1 VNFIIRLL
9 VNAVALV
16 IVAKVLPGVH
26 LESYVAAVIV
36 ALILGIVNA
45 VIRPLLLLLTLPV
58 VLLTLGLF
66 TFVINAF
73 TFYLVAHLHL
83 GLTVDGF
90 GAAFV
95 GALVLSIVSFVLSSL
110 VKATEAPA
118 K

>member
-9 VNAVALV
+9 VNAIALV
-16 IVAKVLPGVH
+16 IVAYLLPGVH
-26 LESYVAAVIV
+26 LASFTAAVIV

-45 VIRPLLLLLTLPV
+45 VVRPLLILLTLPV

-73 TFYLVAHLHL
+73 TFYLVAHLRL

-90 GAAFV
+90 GSAFV

-110 VKATEAPA
+110 VKATETPA
-118 K
+118 T